1 MDLQKAIIEF
11 FSPQNQYETIALV
24 ILLGGSFLLGMLL
37 WFLIFHLPKSI
48 RLNRELRQKTNALTD
63 LEKKHAHLSEDFKI
77 VSAKVENLETDLK
90 NAQNQVVEQTTKLV
104 ASRNETENVKSQ
116 LYRAQKSE
124 AASIEELGELKR
136 LYKYA
141 QQAITDAEK
150 LAENT
155 RSDRDLLQSQLDRLK
170 PFVIQIET
178 DKQELTQKLQDARNR
193 LEENQVATD
202 ECERELRQTQEEL
215 EALRTQIGE
224 NHQVSHH
231 NSELQQQ
238 LNALSQAVKELQ
250 NQKNQAENQ
259 LSVFTEKENQEK
271 EAALSEQQLM
281 DNQLQNVSDNMENNP
296 FFAEIDPAELIED
309 KALLEQNLQIKPVF
323 TQPFEEEI
331 YELSQAEEEDFS
343 HNLRQAQSALN
354 MPGLYR
360 QIDPTAFI
368 PNPDE
373 HLSED
378 ERIENMLAVAQKQL
392 QNSDLHRDIDENE
405 LVENP
410 ELLAENLQKNVTF
423 EPADETEESDVLVE
437 THEAEQMDILLAS
450 AQTALNSAAFYTD
463 IPAEQLIETQNPQ
476 EIPTDPKYKS
486 DIEKAV
492 VRDLSRA
499 IPAANEAQKDDL
511 QQIAGIGAFIEQKL
525 NHLGLFTYE
534 QIACFDETFISK
546 LTAAIGFAPD
556 AIYRDNWVEQARQ
569 LHAKQKINRLT
580 NNLDKNKQ
588 IL

>member
-1 MDLQKAIIEF
+1 MDLQKAILEF
-11 FSPQNQYETIALV
+11 FNPQNQYETIALV

-48 RLNRELRQKTNALTD
+48 RLNRELRQKTNALSD

-104 ASRNETENVKSQ
+104 ASRNETEQVKSQ

-124 AASIEELGELKR
+124 AAAIEELGELKR

-155 RSDRDLLQSQLDRLK
+155 RNDRDLLQSQLDRLK

-193 LEENQVATD
+193 LEEAQVATD
-202 ECERELRQTQEEL
+202 ECERELRQTKEEL
-215 EALRTQIGE
+215 QDLQKQIAD
-224 NHQVSHH
+224 NQQISSQ
-231 NSELQQQ
+231 NNELQQQ
-238 LNALSQAVKELQ
+238 LNELSQAVKELQ
-250 NQKNQAENQ
+250 TQKNEAVSQ

-271 EAALSEQQLM
+271 EAVLNEQQLM
-281 DNQLQNVSDNMENNP
+281 DNHLQNVSDNMETNP
-296 FFAEIDPAELIED
+296 FFAEIDPEELIED
-309 KALLEQNLQIKPVF
+309 KALLEQNLQTKPVF

-331 YELSQAEEEDFS
+331 HEISQDEEESFS
-343 HNLRQAQSALN
+343 QLLRQAETALE
-354 MPGLYR
+354 MPGFYNE
-360 QIDPTAFI
+360 IDQTAFI

-373 HLSED
+373 HLTDE
-378 ERIENMLAVAQKQL
+378 ERIEKMLAMVEQQM
-392 QNSDLHRDIDENE
+392 QESDLHREITEEE
-405 LVENP
+405 LVENSQA
-410 ELLAENLQKNVTF
+410 LSENLQKMNNSTH
-423 EPADETEESDVLVE
+423 EEEEVIVLVQ
-437 THEAEQMDILLAS
+437 THEAEQMDKMLES
-450 AQTALNSAAFYTD
+450 AQIALNSAGFYTD

-476 EIPTDPKYKS
+476 EIPTDPKYKT

-499 IPAANEAQKDDL
+499 IPPATEAQKDDL
-511 QQIAGIGAFIEQKL
+511 QQIAGIGGFIEQKL
-525 NHLGLFTYE
+525 NHLGIFTYE
-534 QIACFDETFISK
+534 QVACFDETFISK

-569 LHAKQKINRLT
+569 LHAKQKLNRLT

>member
-1 MDLQKAIIEF
+1 MDLQKAILEF
-11 FSPQNQYETIALV
+11 FNPQNQYETIALV

-48 RLNRELRQKTNALTD
+48 RLNRELRQKTNALSD

-104 ASRNETENVKSQ
+104 ASRNETEQVKSQ

-124 AASIEELGELKR
+124 AGAIEELSELKR

-155 RSDRDLLQSQLDRLK
+155 RNDRDLLQSQLDRLK

-178 DKQELTQKLQDARNR
+178 DKQELTQKLQDTRNR
-193 LEENQVATD
+193 LEEAQVATD

-215 EALRTQIGE
+215 EELRKQMSD
-224 NHQVSHH
+224 NQQVSSQ

-238 LNALSQAVKELQ
+238 LNELSQAVKELQ
-250 NQKNQAENQ
+250 QQKNEAVSQ

-271 EAALSEQQLM
+271 EAALNEQQLM
-281 DNQLQNVSDNMENNP
+281 DNHLQNVSDNMETNP
-296 FFAEIDPAELIED
+296 FFAEIDPEELIED
-309 KALLEQNLQIKPVF
+309 KALLEQNLQTKPVF

-331 YELSQAEEEDFS
+331 HEISQAEEESFS
-343 HNLRQAQSALN
+343 QLLRQAENALE
-354 MPGLYR
+354 MPGLYNE
-360 QIDPTAFI
+360 IDQTAFI

-373 HLSED
+373 HLTDE
-378 ERIENMLAVAQKQL
+378 ERIDKMLAMVESQL
-392 QNSDLHRDIDENE
+392 QESDLHREITEEE

-410 ELLAENLQKNVTF
+410 QMLSENLQKANSATQ
-423 EPADETEESDVLVE
+423 EEEEETIVLIQM
-437 THEAEQMDILLAS
+437 HEAEQMDKMLES
-450 AQTALNSAAFYTD
+450 AQLALNSAAFYNE
-463 IPAEQLIETQNPQ
+463 IPAEQLIETQNQQ
-476 EIPTDPKYKS
+476 EIPTDPKYKT

-492 VRDLSRA
+492 VRDLPRA
-499 IPAANEAQKDDL
+499 IPPATEAQKDDL
-511 QQIAGIGAFIEQKL
+511 QQIAGIGGFIEQKL
-525 NHLGLFTYE
+525 NHLGIFTYE
-534 QIACFDETFISK
+534 QVACFDETFISK

-569 LHAKQKINRLT
+569 LYAKQKLNRLT